1 MRDKNAIPVVFKYGR
16 THETKSF
23 RSPVDALAY
32 AIDRS
37 ASIAASWTIE
47 WCSAKW
53 EDPEFHP
60 DGRRKIKGD
69 I

>member
-1 MRDKNAIPVVFKYGR
+1 MRKQTAVPVIFRYGR
-16 THETKSF
+16 SYETKVF
-23 RSPVDALAY
+23 RTPMDALAY

-37 ASIAASWTIE
+37 ASVAVDWTIE
-47 WCSAKW
+47 WLSRE

>member
-1 MRDKNAIPVVFKYGR
+1 MRRETRVPVIFRYGQKW
-16 THETKSF
+16 ETKCF
-23 RSPVDALAY
+23 RSPVEAMAY

-37 ASIAASWTIE
+37 ASVAVDWTIE
-47 WCSAKW
+47 WLSRE